1 VPRRSM
7 PRRTEG
13 PHVAGVILAAGA
25 SRRMGA
31 GRNKMLLQLEG
42 ESLLRRAA
50 RRAVAAG
57 LSPVVVVLGHEADR
71 ARAELKGLS
80 CDSVVNPDFTGPTSG
95 SLHKGLEQLGSD
107 VLAAVVML
115 GDMVLVTEQ
124 MLSGLVAA
132 ARGTEAPL
140 VVSRYGDV
148 TAPPLLFRRALFGEL
163 LAWSGEGCGKARLP
177 LFQRPGPVLLQ
188 QTRQGPIREHP
199 PAGLTRGTIVHL
211 VFGVAD
217 PLDRRAAHRTRLA
230 IPAVHR
236 HLLAE
241 RRDSLGETVPRRF
254 AQALDPGAQ
263 RVLRG
268 VVEPFDF
275 LCRELG
281 GQLE

>member
-1 VPRRSM
+1 M

-31 GRNKMLLQLEG
+31 GRNKMWAQLGG
-42 ESLLRRAA
+42 EWLLRRAA

-80 CDSVVNPDFTGPTSG
+80 CESVVNSDFTGPTSG

-124 MLSGLVAA
+124 MLTGLVPPRPA
-132 ARGTEAPL
+132 TEGRP

-148 TAPPLLFRRALFGEL
+148 TAPRLLSLGAFSGGL
-163 LAWSGEGCGKARLP
+163 LSGGGEGCAKA
-177 LFQRPGPVLLQ
+177 GY
-188 QTRQGPIREHP
+188 
-199 PAGLTRGTIVHL
+199 
-211 VFGVAD
+211 
-217 PLDRRAAHRTRLA
+217 
-230 IPAVHR
+230 
-236 HLLAE
+236 
-241 RRDSLGETVPRRF
+241 
-254 AQALDPGAQ
+254 
-263 RVLRG
+263 
-268 VVEPFDF
+268 
-275 LCRELG
+275 
-281 GQLE
+281 

>member
-1 VPRRSM
+1 M

-80 CDSVVNPDFTGPTSG
+80 CESVVNSDFTGPTSG

-163 LAWSGEGCGKARLP
+163 LAWSGEGCGKAVV
-177 LFQRPGPVLLQ
+177 Q
-188 QTRQGPIREHP
+188 
-199 PAGLTRGTIVHL
+199 
-211 VFGVAD
+211 
-217 PLDRRAAHRTRLA
+217 AHRA
-230 IPAVHR
+230 EAVYVDWPGAALTDVDTPEDFATAQT
-236 HLLAE
+236 LLA
-241 RRDSLGETVPRRF
+241 RS
-254 AQALDPGAQ
+254 
-263 RVLRG
+263 
-268 VVEPFDF
+268 
-275 LCRELG
+275 
-281 GQLE
+281 